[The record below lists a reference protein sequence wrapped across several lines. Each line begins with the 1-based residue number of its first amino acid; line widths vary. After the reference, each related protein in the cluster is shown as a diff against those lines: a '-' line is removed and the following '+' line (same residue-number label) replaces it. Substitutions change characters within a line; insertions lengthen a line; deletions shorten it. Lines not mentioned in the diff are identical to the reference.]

1 MVCSRRKIRQ
11 GFPILAIQYGNP
23 WYERCCDS
31 LTRQAKHA
39 YFVRNDTDNVLAF
52 SEIFELPKNGMV
64 AKELSISEWVDD
76 FDLD

>member
-1 MVCSRRKIRQ
+1 MAIR
-11 GFPILAIQYGNP
+11 GMNGVAIQ
-23 WYERCCDS
+23 CDS